1 MKRDKKLAADPDK
14 REAFL
19 QRQKGYQRTY
29 LLKKKKVG
37 AAAGE
42 ASVGGRSSSLSESAS
57 PPILKLDVDER
68 NDEGNQERS
77 PRTAGGQIKRNNDVI
92 HVPEI
97 SSKNQ
102 CQKEP
107 TLASAETTEYQ
118 MEGNIYEILIPEE
131 SNNSDDNFLYV
142 PFSDWSDTFE
152 LEGDI
157 STRND
162 RDTKRAAN
170 FAPLSTINQ
179 ELSHALGALSPNPAD
194 VGLPIETPADI
205 DWNDQVKKRAANVDP
220 ERPFLT
226 EPVEKMPEAK
236 RVCISLNFNT
246 NRDARSQK
254 LLWMINLLR
263 LQWRCEE
270 DRRCEVVKIP
280 CTRPLILNHISNLN
294 SINKLNR

>member
-1 MKRDKKLAADPDK
+1 
-14 REAFL
+14 
-19 QRQKGYQRTY
+19 
-29 LLKKKKVG
+29 LKKKKLG
-37 AAAGE
+37 AAEEE
-42 ASVGGRSSSLSESAS
+42 ASVGSRSSSLSESAS

-68 NDEGNQERS
+68 NDEGNQQRS
-77 PRTAGGQIKRNNDVI
+77 PRTAVEQNKRNNEVI

-97 SSKNQ
+97 SSNSEDFSGFLDHIFSDADGNEKGNQ

-107 TLASAETTEYQ
+107 TLDSAETTEYQ
-118 MEGNIYEILIPEE
+118 MEGNIYETLFPEE
-131 SNNSDDNFLYV
+131 SNNLDDNFLDV
-142 PFSDWSDTFE
+142 AFSNWRDITSE
-152 LEGDI
+152 LDEGDI
-157 STRND
+157 ATRND

-226 EPVEKMPEAK
+226 EPVEKMPEDK

-246 NRDARSQK
+246 NRDARSHK
-254 LLWMINLLR
+254 ILWMINLLR

-270 DRRCEVVKIP
+270 DRRCEVVKIL
-280 CTRPLILNHISNLN
+280 CTRPLILNHISNFN
-294 SINKLNR
+294 SINKLSIR

>member
-77 PRTAGGQIKRNNDVI
+77 PRTVGGQIKRNNDVI

-97 SSKNQ
+97 SSRNQ

-118 MEGNIYEILIPEE
+118 IEGNIYEILLDE
-131 SNNSDDNFLYV
+131 SFLDV
-142 PFSDWSDTFE
+142 AFSDWSASE
-152 LEGDI
+152 LDEGDI
-157 STRND
+157 ASRND
-162 RDTKRAAN
+162 RDSKRAAN
-170 FAPLSTINQ
+170 FASRSTINQ
-179 ELSHALGALSPNPAD
+179 ELSHALGALSPSPSVTSPAD

-205 DWNDQVKKRAANVDP
+205 DWNDQVKKRAANDDP
-220 ERPFLT
+220 KHSFLT